1 MWWANLLEV
10 VEAAGADVAVA
21 LVDEVLFAP
30 TLSVRVVAAR
40 VAASHSPSR
49 PAVAALTMRV

>member
-1 MWWANLLEV
+1 MANLLEI

-21 LVDEVLFAP
+21 LVDEVLFAA
-30 TLSVRVVAAR
+30 TVSVRVVTAT

-49 PAVAALTMRV
+49 PSVAALTMRV

>member
-1 MWWANLLEV
+1 MWANLLEV

-21 LVDEVLFAP
+21 LVDEVLLAA
-30 TLSVRVVAAR
+30 TLSVRVAASHSP
-40 VAASHSPSR
+40 SHSPSR